1 MLYYQYS
8 IWFDSDRACIR
19 FSGKTTK
26 GMGLFLVCWH
36 HHDYTMLI
44 EFRLGKSLQGS
55 SKCTPTQLLYGRT
68 AGKWTKPCD
77 SGNAKPIWRYCF
89 ATIPMAL
96 AVFYTLFGTKIS
108 FQYHFIWCLNIYIYI
123 YDHKKSSD
131 LSCHLHPSRHV
142 AAPFQ
147 RWHQESW
154 GFILPLP
161 RPPGFRP
168 FAERRVKPQPVT
180 WEAAKSINWKRVFW
194 ARPWKLMVQVQMKFP
209 GLGCKTYFQD
219 LLGRVIEKSRNSK
232 KHFFGERRKCY
243 CSYQEGYI

>member
-1 MLYYQYS
+1 MYPLFRENHKRHGVVSGLLTSSWLYHAHRIS
-8 IWFDSDRACIR
+8 T
-19 FSGKTTK
+19 G
-26 GMGLFLVCWH
+26 
-36 HHDYTMLI
+36 
-44 EFRLGKSLQGS
+44 
-55 SKCTPTQLLYGRT
+55 
-68 AGKWTKPCD
+68 
-77 SGNAKPIWRYCF
+77 
-89 ATIPMAL
+89 
-96 AVFYTLFGTKIS
+96 KIS
-108 FQYHFIWCLNIYIYI
+108 ARFKQMHTHPIVVRSYSRQMNETLRLWQCETHLKVLLCHHTYGTCSFLHIIWYQNIISISFYMMSKYIYI